1 MVYHRAVAV
10 LPTLRKKSL
19 GTADCC
25 IAFLM
30 NGRTRWE
37 RKKEG
42 KNFGH
47 LMRPWSL
54 PCHGGWWDC
63 RKAWHFLFCQKCFF
77 WLLIGQLSLSLQMC
91 CCVIGKL
98 VWRRLDGF
106 GDLSSLGSLGSFV
119 NVTIMMLVWCG
130 SYAVFKNFCQNRF
143 LTFQLVT
150 KANNPRFNT
159 FAF

>member
-1 MVYHRAVAV
+1 
-10 LPTLRKKSL
+10 
-19 GTADCC
+19 
-25 IAFLM
+25 
-30 NGRTRWE
+30 
-37 RKKEG
+37 
-42 KNFGH
+42 
-47 LMRPWSL
+47 
-54 PCHGGWWDC
+54 
-63 RKAWHFLFCQKCFF
+63 
-77 WLLIGQLSLSLQMC
+77 MC

-150 KANNPRFNT
+150 KTNNPRFNAFT
-159 FAF
+159 FSCYEVVYNKITIFIFKFENNKNS